1 MKKIQETLKFSIFE
15 VFEKMFYI
23 FLEPLDEESIGYD
36 MEAGIRFDGCLKGE
50 IRILLSKDMAENMI
64 QNMLGLEKD
73 EITSQIIED
82 CTKEA
87 ANMICGNFLGKYDS
101 TKVFNLSIPTF
112 VQGRSI
118 RPVPK
123 ILKDKISESGEMNIT
138 DIATDEKDWCMD
150 FGSDGGR
157 VAVIIDTKGSV

>member
-1 MKKIQETLKFSIFE
+1 MKKIPEILRVSIFE

-23 FLEPLDEESIGYD
+23 FLEPLDDESIGYD
-36 MEAGIRFDGCLKGE
+36 MEAAIRFDGCLKGE
-50 IRILLSKDMAENMI
+50 IRILLSMDMAENMI

-82 CTKEA
+82 CSKEA
-87 ANMICGNFLGKYDS
+87 ANMICGNFLGKFDS

-112 VQGRSI
+112 VQGTSI
-118 RPVPK
+118 RRVPK
-123 ILKDKISESGEMNIT
+123 ILKNIIPVSGQMDIT
-138 DIATDEKDWCMD
+138 DTATDEKAWSMY